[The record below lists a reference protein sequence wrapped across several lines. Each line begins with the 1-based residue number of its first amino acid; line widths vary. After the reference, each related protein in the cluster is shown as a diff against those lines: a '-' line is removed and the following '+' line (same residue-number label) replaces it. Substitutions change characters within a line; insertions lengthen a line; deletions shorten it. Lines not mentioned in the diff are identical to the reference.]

1 MKDSITPLEII
12 LSILDLTALDIKS
25 TINQCHTSTRPPTIH
40 DESILSSIPIIVPR
54 VKIMVSH

>member
-25 TINQCHTSTRPPTIH
+25 TINQCHTSTRPPTILAKSIYMFK
-40 DESILSSIPIIVPR
+40 SILSSIPIIVPE
-54 VKIMVSH
+54 